1 MFRSALL
8 CLVICSCVGVS
19 SKQDS
24 PIQHETARLGAPE
37 NLVPANKHAL
47 FMARG
52 EGVQIYAAE
61 EKDGKL
67 AWVFKSPRAD
77 LFDYKT
83 GEKVG
88 VHSAGPTWVDV
99 DGGKLTGKKLES
111 VDAPNA
117 DAVPWLLLEAKAENG
132 GRYSHVTH
140 IQRLDTWGG
149 RAPTAAPTKAGETR
163 EVRYEATYVFLG
175 DRTQ

>member
-1 MFRSALL
+1 MFRGAML
-8 CLVICSCVGVS
+8 CVVMCSCVGVS
-19 SKQDS
+19 SKQGS
-24 PIQHETARLGAPE
+24 PIQHETARLAAPE
-37 NLVPANKHAL
+37 SLMPAGKHAL

-67 AWVFKSPRAD
+67 AWALKSPRAD
-77 LFDYKT
+77 LLDYKT
-83 GEKVG
+83 GERVG

-132 GRYSHVTH
+132 GRYSYVTH

-149 RAPTAAPTKAGETR
+149 RAPSAAPTKAGETR

-175 DRTQ
+175 DRAQ